1 MTLLAPPSSR
11 AGDDP
16 IAGAAKVVVLGR
28 GPRLVRGTPA
38 EYRRAG
44 IAVHTRDEILPA
56 LTDLVHDR
64 HAILVVAADFACDD
78 FVGTLE
84 VAVATGGAGVL
95 LGMPVGAAPSLAAPA
110 LDAGVRGV
118 VSLPLS
124 PERLARELSALPIA
138 ADPLAAVRIGDLTV
152 DAGRHRVEL
161 AGRTVEVTPREF
173 DLLWDLVRCHPRVAP
188 LGELAQAH
196 AGGTADPFATVRV
209 GVAGVRR
216 RLEAAASRGSAT
228 IETVR
233 GVGYRIAL

>member
-1 MTLLAPPSSR
+1 MTLLAPPASR

-44 IAVHTRDEILPA
+44 IAVHTREEILPA
-56 LTDLVHDR
+56 LTDVVHDR
-64 HAILVVAADFACDD
+64 HAILVVAADFPCDD
-78 FVGTLE
+78 LVGTLE
-84 VAVATGGAGVL
+84 VAVATSGAGVL

-110 LDAGVRGV
+110 LDVGVRGM

-124 PERLARELSALPIA
+124 PDRLARELSALPIA
-138 ADPLAAVRIGDLTV
+138 ADPLAAISVGELTV

-161 AGRTVEVTPREF
+161 AGRPVEVTPREF

-188 LGELAQAH
+188 IGELARAH
-196 AGGTADPFATVRV
+196 AGGTADPLATVRV
-209 GVAGVRR
+209 AVAGVRR
-216 RLEAAASRGSAT
+216 SLEATAARGAT
-228 IETVR
+228 AIETVR
-233 GVGYRIAL
+233 GVGYRLAV